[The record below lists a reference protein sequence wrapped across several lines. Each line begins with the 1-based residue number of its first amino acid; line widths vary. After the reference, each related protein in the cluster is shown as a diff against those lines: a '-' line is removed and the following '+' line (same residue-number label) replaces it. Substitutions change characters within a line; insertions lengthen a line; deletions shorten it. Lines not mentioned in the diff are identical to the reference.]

1 MAATSTVLSEFDH
14 FKPQAVQDMVVH
26 EYDAPIAPLA
36 APKMGQPLEFLIPA
50 EDGLYRDLSNTL
62 IQLKVK
68 LTKEDTTKTALTD
81 PVAPVNLLFSS
92 LFKSFDVRLNGV
104 SVAHQNALH
113 SYRAYMETALTF
125 SESVLKTRGA
135 CQGWVKDDAGGHD
148 VILMTDDAT
157 NKIDANKGFLARQK
171 WMAND
176 KTLVLMGR
184 PHADIFHQDLDIP
197 DNVNIRLTF
206 SPNEHKF
213 ALMAAAAA
221 TFKLELT
228 GARLFVRT
236 KKLSENARAAHREM
250 CLENGGYRFP
260 LVKTVMNLH
269 DVKGGLVE
277 VSSLVPSNTLPSR
290 LVLGFVDTAAMAGAY
305 NLNPFNFKNAG
316 ITGMQLTVGGQPV
329 PREGLTMNFATGE
342 YLTAYYTMLGA
353 MGMDIGNRAISL
365 TPVEWANGYNLYAF
379 KLQPGPIEL
388 RDSAMGDKDK
398 QGLCSANLSFTA
410 AAAGLTLIVYAEVPG
425 AVHISPAGE
434 VTLV

>member
-1 MAATSTVLSEFDH
+1 
-14 FKPQAVQDMVVH
+14 
-26 EYDAPIAPLA
+26 
-36 APKMGQPLEFLIPA
+36 
-50 EDGLYRDLSNTL
+50 
-62 IQLKVK
+62 
-68 LTKEDTTKTALTD
+68 
-81 PVAPVNLLFSS
+81 
-92 LFKSFDVRLNGV
+92 
-104 SVAHQNALH
+104 
-113 SYRAYMETALTF
+113 
-125 SESVLKTRGA
+125 
-135 CQGWVKDDAGGHD
+135 
-148 VILMTDDAT
+148 
-157 NKIDANKGFLARQK
+157 
-171 WMAND
+171 
-176 KTLVLMGR
+176 
-184 PHADIFHQDLDIP
+184 
-197 DNVNIRLTF
+197 
-206 SPNEHKF
+206 
-213 ALMAAAAA
+213 MAAAAA

-228 GARLFVRT
+228 EARLFVRT

-277 VSSLVPSNTLPSR
+277 VNSLVPSNTLPSR

-342 YLTAYYTMLGA
+342 YLPAYYTMLGA
-353 MGMDIGNRAISL
+353 MGMDTGNRAIAI
-365 TPVEWANGYNLYAF
+365 TPAEWANGYNLYAF